1 VCLLLAAA
9 AVSGAQPN
17 GTALPGNAHYL
28 LPAAEAW
35 TTPLPAAAAG
45 PAALDTLHVYVP
57 LADGRVV
64 ALARQSGAVAWTG
77 AVGAVGAPYPSGERV
92 LVPTRDGIAVL
103 DARTGAP
110 VWIVPVAGAPFGSL
124 VVERGVVAAMAD
136 DGRVTA
142 LDLATGEVRWSRAL
156 GLPAVPALAASAGR
170 LHVAMD
176 DARVV
181 TLATDDGR
189 ILWERALEGVLT
201 APAVNGQ
208 RLAVGS
214 AANALFGLDAGSGN
228 LAWRWRTGGDV
239 VGAAVGAG
247 HVYVTALDNRLR
259 ALARGSGNQRWQ
271 RPLSTRPAHPPIVV
285 GEVVLVSGVS
295 PEIAAFDALTGQA
308 LGSYTAPAELRGPV
322 LVDPAPRTFD
332 VALALVTRTSL
343 AIGLRPT
350 GLQLAEPPLAPLAE
364 LPGRRLLP
372 E

>member
-170 LHVAMD
+170 LHVAMGPGQPS
-176 DARVV
+176 
-181 TLATDDGR
+181 GR
-189 ILWERALEGVLT
+189 CSPTRPMKRALSRSST
-201 APAVNGQ
+201 AHMPNPRSCQCPTNIAICRHASSRV
-208 RLAVGS
+208 
-214 AANALFGLDAGSGN
+214 
-228 LAWRWRTGGDV
+228 
-239 VGAAVGAG
+239 
-247 HVYVTALDNRLR
+247 
-259 ALARGSGNQRWQ
+259 
-271 RPLSTRPAHPPIVV
+271 IV
-285 GEVVLVSGVS
+285 EPS
-295 PEIAAFDALTGQA
+295 PM
-308 LGSYTAPAELRGPV
+308 
-322 LVDPAPRTFD
+322 
-332 VALALVTRTSL
+332 
-343 AIGLRPT
+343 
-350 GLQLAEPPLAPLAE
+350 
-364 LPGRRLLP
+364 
-372 E
+372 